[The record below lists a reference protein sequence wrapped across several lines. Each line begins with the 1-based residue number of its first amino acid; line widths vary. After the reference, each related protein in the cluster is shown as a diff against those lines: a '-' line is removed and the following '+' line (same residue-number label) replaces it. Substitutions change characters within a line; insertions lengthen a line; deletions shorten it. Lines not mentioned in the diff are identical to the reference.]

1 MRRRPGAL
9 VHAAVQAMGCG
20 CLFASLAVSANGLV
34 VIANNESG
42 MEHLSR
48 TQVIQY
54 YTGRSKSTPRG
65 EPVTMIDVEPARAR
79 FYQAL
84 LGRDVAEIDAY
95 WARLKFSGQ
104 TLPPMLVLSDE
115 AAVERVAR
123 QRNAIAYVNDASVDK
138 RVRVVLKLDQ

>member
-1 MRRRPGAL
+1 MAWRFRSRSRAAAHVLAGA
-9 VHAAVQAMGCG
+9 
-20 CLFASLAVSANGLV
+20 CLFAALSALANGLV
-34 VIANNESG
+34 VIAHPESG
-42 MEHLSR
+42 VAQLSR

-54 YTGRSKSTPRG
+54 YTGRSKSMPDG

-104 TLPPMLVLSDE
+104 TLPPMLVLNDE
-115 AAVERVAR
+115 AALDRVAR
-123 QRNAIAYVNDASVDK
+123 QRNAIAYINENNVDK
-138 RVRVVLKLDQ
+138 RVRVVFKVDQ